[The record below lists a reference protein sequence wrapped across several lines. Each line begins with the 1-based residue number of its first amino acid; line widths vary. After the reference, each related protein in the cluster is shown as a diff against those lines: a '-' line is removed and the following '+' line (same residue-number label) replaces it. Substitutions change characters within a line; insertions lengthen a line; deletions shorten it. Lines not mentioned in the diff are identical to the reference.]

1 MSFAESRTRLNE
13 INDMKVQ
20 VTSDTLYQYLLE
32 HNFTISLLSKYMG
45 VSNGIVCN
53 SFQHVPNRLGK
64 PMKFSAANL
73 EKLNAVL
80 PQIADDLRRATIT
93 FGSEQTFT
101 NSWGNTY
108 DPAAR
113 EAVLAVG
120 NYFKITPFLLR
131 ILGWKKGK
139 RDMILVSTKSP
150 VYGQVSQEDVN
161 RINAELLSVAG
172 VLSSYEVIE
181 TINPGKQDDK
191 DAINLNK
198 QEPETKI
205 NKGTPAPVRN
215 EWDDTSLDLWE
226 RYAAFHRLFPDGLI
240 AFAVN
245 DGYTVCEED
254 ARLLARVDTTL
265 QPYTDPATG
274 HVTLYMDADKWRQM
288 RRAWDDGDEMVAE
301 TPMYEQ

>member
-1 MSFAESRTRLNE
+1 
-13 INDMKVQ
+13 MKVQ

-93 FGSEQTFT
+93 FGSDQTFT
-101 NSWGNTY
+101 NSWGKTY

-120 NYFKITPFLLR
+120 NYFKITPLLLR

-172 VLSSYEVIE
+172 VLSSYEVVE
-181 TINPGKQDDK
+181 QNPD
-191 DAINLNK
+191 K

-215 EWDDTSLDLWE
+215 DWDDTALELWE

-245 DGYTVCEED
+245 DGFTVCEDD

-265 QPYTDPATG
+265 QPYTDPSTG
-274 HVTLYMDADKWRQM
+274 HVTLYMDAAKWQQM

-301 TPMYEQ
+301 TPMYHAE